1 METKDENYKEHLHNK
16 YLPGRD
22 LYLKYVFFPKI
33 LKQFSKELI
42 VDLGFGT
49 GGFLRFLK
57 TQDRKSYGIDSN
69 PFLVEDMKK
78 QGFNVFL
85 DDITKLNTI
94 NFPIINAVSDN
105 VLEHL
110 TEEQINDVFSVLKSK
125 MAKGGVFVA
134 IVPLE
139 KGYQRD
145 PTHLTY
151 VNKDLIEAICGK
163 HQVKLKDYFFHP
175 INIGG
180 VGKWFYLNMQVFVL
194 QF

>member
-33 LKQFSKELI
+33 LNQFSKEMI

-49 GGFLRFLK
+49 GGFLRFLQSK
-57 TQDRKSYGIDSN
+57 GRSFYGIDSN
-69 PFLVEDMKK
+69 PFLVDDMKK

-94 NFPIINAVSDN
+94 DFPVVNAVSDN

-110 TEEQINDVFSVLKSK
+110 TVEQINDVFSVLKSK
-125 MAKGGVFVA
+125 MAKGGIFVA

-145 PTHLTY
+145 PTHLTF
-151 VNKDLIEAICGK
+151 VNKTLINSLCEK
-163 HQVKLKDYFFHP
+163 YHVKLQDYFFHP
-175 INIGG
+175 LNVNG

-194 QF
+194 KF